1 MHKKKNTVEKNK
13 KKLRRI
19 CIFIPLGKTKC
30 FLKNIEEIT
39 MLKKAIKKY
48 LPQTTCKKWISWLKN
63 FARPSM
69 NGNSIHAEIF
79 KITAFILCYLKKIN
93 IEQIN
98 IIIIAANTPY
108 FAGGNA
114 TLIIL

>member
-1 MHKKKNTVEKNK
+1 
-13 KKLRRI
+13 
-19 CIFIPLGKTKC
+19 
-30 FLKNIEEIT
+30 
-39 MLKKAIKKY
+39 MLKKAMKKY

-79 KITAFILCYLKKIN
+79 KITAFIKSYLKNKKN
-93 IEQIN
+93 EQII
-98 IIIIAANTPY
+98 IIIIAAKTPY